1 MSFTQGHA
9 LVIGVGTHQFAAQAD
24 VPITKADAAA
34 VAAILCDPNA
44 CGYPP
49 TQVKFI
55 HDEGATKAGILTAL
69 DALAQHVGEK
79 DTVFLFYAG
88 HGALGTQS
96 NYYLVS
102 HDAQI
107 KDNRV
112 VEGTGVSEAELL
124 AKLHAIKAQRMV
136 LCFNACHAGHI
147 SPTLALEPPTLAAS
161 NPAADIAA
169 ALLGTGEGRIILTAC
184 REEQVSYIGKGQL
197 TIFTQAL
204 VDGLRGK
211 GVANRK
217 GFISIFNLYEYLHDT
232 VKETVETTLQHRQE
246 PELTV
251 LKGVGAFAVALYKG
265 ASTLGEFDEDEPL
278 PQGLPVHEM
287 RPEKSARLF
296 QQHIEQTGGVNFGQG
311 NNIKIDGDIFGGDQV
326 EQRVTKRVNTGGGAY
341 VGGNVNTGGGD
352 FVGRDKTIR
361 GDVVYGDKVGGD
373 KVTGDKVT
381 VGNISGSSG
390 IAIGRGGQVNVNTT
404 QAKRSLAQAE
414 FVRLLQEVRTTLA
427 TVQLSESEQAE
438 VQHNLTN
445 LESHLAQSEPK
456 LAAIQRWLTN
466 IKGIV
471 EEAAD
476 AGSAATMLVRLIQ
489 RAVDFAQQRFRS

>member
-24 VPITKADAAA
+24 VPITKADASA

-69 DALAQHVGEK
+69 DALAQRVGEK

-102 HDAQI
+102 HDAQV
-107 KDNRV
+107 KDKRI

-124 AKLHAIKAQRMV
+124 AKLRAIKAQRMV
-136 LCFNACHAGHI
+136 LIFNACHAGHL
-147 SPTLALEPPTLAAS
+147 SPTLTLEPPTLAAS

-184 REEQVSYIGKGQL
+184 REEQVSYIGKGPL

-217 GFISIFNLYEYLHDT
+217 GFISLFNLYEYLHDT

-265 ASTLGEFDEDEPL
+265 ASTLGEFDENEPL
-278 PQGLPVHEM
+278 PQGLPVHEV

-296 QQHIEQTGGVNFGQG
+296 QQHLAQSGGINFGQG
-311 NNIKIDGDIFGGDQV
+311 NSIQVAGDLFGGDKV
-326 EQRVTKRVNTGGGAY
+326 DQRVAKRVNTGGGAY
-341 VGGNVNTGGGD
+341 IGGNVNTGGD
-352 FVGRDKTIR
+352 FVGRDKTIQ
-361 GDVVYGDKVGGD
+361 GDVVRGDKIGGD
-373 KVTGDKVT
+373 KVTGDKIT
-381 VGNISGSSG
+381 VGNISGSTG
-390 IAIGRGGQVNVNTT
+390 FAIGRSGQSTVNTPP
-404 QAKRSLAQAE
+404 AQPSHVQTE
-414 FVRLLQEVRTTLA
+414 FMQLMQELRTTLT
-427 TVQLSESEQAE
+427 TVTLAEDERSE
-438 VQHNLTN
+438 VQQNLTN
-445 LESHLAQSEPK
+445 LETQWAQSEPK
-456 LAAIQRWLTN
+456 LASITRWLQN

-471 EEAAD
+471 EEAA
-476 AGSAATMLVRLIQ
+476 AVGTTAPTIAALIQ
-489 RAVDFAQQRFRS
+489 RAVDLAQQRFRS